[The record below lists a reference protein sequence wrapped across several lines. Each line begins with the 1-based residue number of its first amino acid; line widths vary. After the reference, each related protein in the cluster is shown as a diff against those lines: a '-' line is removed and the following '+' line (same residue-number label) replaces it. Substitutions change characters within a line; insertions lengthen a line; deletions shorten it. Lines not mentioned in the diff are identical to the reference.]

1 MLKIRLRRM
10 GAIRQPHYRI
20 VVADARAPR
29 DGAFIDMLGHYNPL
43 TDPATIQVDVTKYE
57 DWKKKGAQPTNAV
70 ASLVKLYK
78 RAQAKSESATTA
90 TAAPSTQTRT
100 ASGKRSARA
109 TAAAPVAEAA
119 AEDATVEETSASVL
133 PGKVVIADVNFK
145 GDEYV
150 EIRNDNDLPVDL
162 GGWVLRDKNDAG
174 QSFTFPEGSEL
185 KAGGTFQVFSAPGH
199 EQSFDSKRAIWNDA
213 GDVAELLSSDGKVVS
228 TFAYGSY
235 AEDASKSETAEA
247 VATTDETPS

>member
-109 TAAAPVAEAA
+109 TAAPVAEAA
-119 AEDATVEETSASVL
+119 VEEAAPVEEAVADIV
-133 PGKVVIADVNFK
+133 PGKVVIADVSYK

-150 EIRNDNDLPVDL
+150 EIRNDDDLPIDL
-162 GGWVLRDKNDAG
+162 AGWILRDKNDAD

-185 KAGGTFQVFSAPGH
+185 KAGGTFQVFTAPGH
-199 EQSFDSKRAIWNDA
+199 TQSFDSKRPIWNDA
-213 GDVAELLSSDGKVVS
+213 GDVAELLSADGKVIS

-235 AEDASKSETAEA
+235 AEDASKSETAED
-247 VATTDETPS
+247 VATTEETPS

>member
-43 TDPATIQVDVTKYE
+43 TDPATIQVDVAKYE

-109 TAAAPVAEAA
+109 TATAPVAEAEA
-119 AEDATVEETSASVL
+119 APVEEASAGVV
-133 PGKVVIADVNFK
+133 PGKVVIADVNYK

-150 EIRNDNDLPVDL
+150 EIRNDNDLPIDL
-162 GGWVLRDKNDAG
+162 AGWVLRDKNDAD

-199 EQSFDSKRAIWNDA
+199 EQSFDSKRPIWNDA

-235 AEDASKSETAEA
+235 AEEASKSETAED

>member
-1 MLKIRLRRM
+1 M

-78 RAQAKSESATTA
+78 RAQAKSES

-109 TAAAPVAEAA
+109 TAAPVAEAA
-119 AEDATVEETSASVL
+119 AEDATVEDTAAATEEAA
-133 PGKVVIADVNFK
+133 P
-145 GDEYV
+145 V
-150 EIRNDNDLPVDL
+150 E
-162 GGWVLRDKNDAG
+162 
-174 QSFTFPEGSEL
+174 
-185 KAGGTFQVFSAPGH
+185 
-199 EQSFDSKRAIWNDA
+199 
-213 GDVAELLSSDGKVVS
+213 
-228 TFAYGSY
+228 
-235 AEDASKSETAEA
+235 ETAAATED
-247 VATTDETPS
+247 VATTEETPAATEDTEETPS

>member
-78 RAQAKSESATTA
+78 RAQAKSETA
-90 TAAPSTQTRT
+90 PAASTLTRT
-100 ASGKRSARA
+100 ASGKRSARPS
-109 TAAAPVAEAA
+109 AAAPVAEASA
-119 AEDATVEETSASVL
+119 AEEAPAVEEASAEE
-133 PGKVVIADVNFK
+133 AA
-145 GDEYV
+145 
-150 EIRNDNDLPVDL
+150 PV
-162 GGWVLRDKNDAG
+162 
-174 QSFTFPEGSEL
+174 
-185 KAGGTFQVFSAPGH
+185 
-199 EQSFDSKRAIWNDA
+199 
-213 GDVAELLSSDGKVVS
+213 
-228 TFAYGSY
+228 
-235 AEDASKSETAEA
+235 
-247 VATTDETPS
+247 DETPVTTEEIAAAEETPAAPDASEETPS